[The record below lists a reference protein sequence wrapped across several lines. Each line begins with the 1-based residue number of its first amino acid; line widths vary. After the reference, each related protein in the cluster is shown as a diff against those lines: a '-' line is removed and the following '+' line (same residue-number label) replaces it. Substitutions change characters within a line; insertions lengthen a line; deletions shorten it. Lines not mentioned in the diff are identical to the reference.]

1 MIPLA
6 LLAVLIY
13 STGIQLLLFLRKGNI
28 QLGHESEWTSWIYD
42 PSQAKGRAGE
52 IIRYTQ
58 ENISESKHL
67 RSRFEEVRQSM
78 LHTIERRMTF
88 LNTLVAAAPL
98 MGLLGTVIGMLGTF
112 AAISSGGGAETAAMV
127 AAGISEALITTQTGL
142 FIALPG
148 IFLVLIIRRRKHAVE
163 AALARIEATQPH
175 QAETR
180 LIIRKTET
188 LKNGKYNPNP
198 NPNPN
203 LRIHSHRKH
212 FRLRA
217 RLRLRLRIPNFP
229 TFLLLDSPTFKLC
242 SLLTF
247 ILSHLPTFPPL
258 NCPHF

>member
-1 MIPLA
+1 MFEKIIGIWLSGGWVMIPLA

-67 RSRFEEVRQSM
+67 RSRFEEVRQGM
-78 LHTIERRMTF
+78 LHSIERRMTF

-112 AAISSGGGAETAAMV
+112 AAISSGGGSETAAMV

-163 AALARIEATQPH
+163 AALARIEALSLT
-175 QAETR
+175 
-180 LIIRKTET
+180 K
-188 LKNGKYNPNP
+188 LK
-198 NPNPN
+198 
-203 LRIHSHRKH
+203 
-212 FRLRA
+212 
-217 RLRLRLRIPNFP
+217 
-229 TFLLLDSPTFKLC
+229 LD
-242 SLLTF
+242 
-247 ILSHLPTFPPL
+247 
-258 NCPHF
+258 